1 VETLKAKVKRQKK
14 EKEMYEAKIQE
25 KEQDAKAA
33 EKKLKDMEE
42 KAKEVEKKLKTALD
56 QKQEIIGSR
65 EEVKK
70 EQDEIEVTYKQY
82 QVVHKEKSEARDE
95 VVRKIEQAEKSVEQA
110 KDDYKALLNQSKLE
124 DLELPRRDGSKKKKA
139 GGDDEMEEDEEEG
152 GGDEDMQDS
161 QEGESQGQSQVDLAR
176 QEVKKLNLDYA
187 KLPRDHKKEMSE
199 KDQEQKRK
207 EFRETQSAISDRLQG
222 MNPNM
227 KAAEQLKEIEERFS
241 SLSNEWMEA
250 RKECDELSEEFERV
264 KKLRCDKFNKCF
276 EHVTGCIDDMYKE
289 LTIDPTSGGSVGGSA
304 YLTLNSQD
312 EPYTSGIKYD
322 TIPPGKRFMDMVN
335 LSGGEKTVAAL
346 ALIFAIN
353 SYNPAPFIVLDEV
366 DAALDAQNVAKV
378 TRFIQARR
386 EEQQCVIISLKERFY
401 EKADGLVGI
410 CKSAASGH
418 SNAFTL
424 DLQLYDDQVATA

>member
-1 VETLKAKVKRQKK
+1 VETLKAKVKKQKK
-14 EKEMYEAKIQE
+14 EKDMCEARIQE
-25 KEQDAKAA
+25 KEEDGKAA
-33 EKKLKDMEE
+33 EKKLKDNE
-42 KAKEVEKKLKTALD
+42 KALKEVEKKLKDALD
-56 QKQEIIGSR
+56 KKQEILASR

-70 EQDEIEVTYKQY
+70 EQDEIEAAYKNY
-82 QVVHKEKSEARDE
+82 QGVYKTKSEERDE
-95 VVRKIEQAEKSVEQA
+95 VVRNIEQAEKFVEQS
-110 KDDYKALLNQSKLE
+110 KDDYKELLNQSKLE
-124 DLELPRRDGSKKKKA
+124 DLELPRRDGSKKKKG

-152 GGDEDMQDS
+152 GDEDMQVS
-161 QEGESQGQSQVDLAR
+161 QESESQGQSQVDLAR
-176 QEVKKLNLDYA
+176 QEVKKLNLDYSQ
-187 KLPRDHKKEMSE
+187 LTRDHKRDMSE
-199 KDQEQKRK
+199 KEQEQKRK
-207 EFRETQSAISDRLQG
+207 EFRETQSVISDKLQG

-227 KAAEQLKEIEERFS
+227 KAAEQLKEIEERFAK
-241 SLSNEWMEA
+241 LNGEWMDA
-250 RKECDELSEEFERV
+250 RKECDDLSEEFEQV
-264 KKLRCDKFNKCF
+264 KKQRCDKFNKCF
-276 EHVTGCIDDMYKE
+276 EHVMLCIDDMYKE
-289 LTIDPTSGGSVGGSA
+289 LTIDPTSGSSVGGSA

-353 SYNPAPFIVLDEV
+353 SYKPAPFIVLDEV
-366 DAALDAQNVAKV
+366 DAALDAQNVDKV

-418 SNAFTL
+418 SQAFTL
-424 DLQLYDDQVATA
+424 DLQLYDDQVAMA